1 MPMAFEKQTRG
12 TCISTVLV
20 ENIYL
25 VYLGQYHTI
34 YDLVLLDYLSLWCG
48 AFEER
53 TCTEYRESTLI
64 LPHSQGNL
72 I

>member
-12 TCISTVLV
+12 TCISNVLV

-34 YDLVLLDYLSLWCG
+34 YDLVLLD
-48 AFEER
+48 
-53 TCTEYRESTLI
+53 
-64 LPHSQGNL
+64 
-72 I
+72 

>member
-1 MPMAFEKQTRG
+1 MPMAFEKQARG
-12 TCISTVLV
+12 TCISNVLV

-48 AFEER
+48 ALEER
-53 TCTEYRESTLI
+53 TCTEYGESTLI
-64 LPHSQGNL
+64 LPHSRGNL